1 MAATS
6 GNTHITDG
14 MVFTQAEC
22 DEYQVAID
30 NLQINWNWRTGVN
43 GTYKLKSGTWNGSA
57 LVEETP
63 DDDCIHENIDG
74 AHEYYPAWR
83 TANPD
88 VTGISGTAG
97 SQSYDQWNKF
107 TNDRSTWDAEATAL
121 KADVDIMKA
130 THVEML
136 ATVD

>member
-14 MVFTQAEC
+14 VVFTQEQC
-22 DEYQVAID
+22 DDYQTTID
-30 NLQINWNWRTGVN
+30 KVQKNWNWMTGVN
-43 GTYKLKSGTWNGSA
+43 ATYTLTKVSWNGSA

-63 DDDCIHENIDG
+63 DDDCIHENING

-83 TANPD
+83 TRYPD
-88 VTGISGTAG
+88 ITEISGTTG
-97 SQSYDQWNKF
+97 SASWEQWDYF
-107 TNDRSTWDAEATAL
+107 TNRRSDWDAEAAQ
-121 KADVDIMKA
+121 MKTDLDTMIA
-130 THVEML
+130 TKVEMV